1 MNKEEFKKFKRLSQ
15 ERDYLESRIRSLE
28 KRLGAVPIV
37 KDKVQASEKEYPYLT
52 VHQVVDAP
60 EPRKAHRI
68 RRELDYFRRLLENNE
83 RLTDELVGYLEKI
96 EDARTRQIMAMRFM
110 EGKKISEIEAKVYLT
125 ERHIHRIIDEAVE
138 KF

>member
-15 ERDYLESRIRSLE
+15 EHDYLDSRIRSLE
-28 KRLGAVPIV
+28 KKLGAVPVV

-52 VHQVVDAP
+52 IHQVVDAP